1 MIDKEEMFSMRMPS
15 KDIVCKDCA
24 HRLKDVIVQG
34 ETYERYTFGTCLAF
48 KHKPLNILWGKGPC
62 ELYTKE

>member
-1 MIDKEEMFSMRMPS
+1 MIDKEEMFSMRTPS

-24 HRLKDVIVQG
+24 FRLKDVMIQG
-34 ETYERYTFGTCLAF
+34 EVHERYTFGVCHAF
-48 KHKPLNILWGKGPC
+48 KDKPSDILWGETHC